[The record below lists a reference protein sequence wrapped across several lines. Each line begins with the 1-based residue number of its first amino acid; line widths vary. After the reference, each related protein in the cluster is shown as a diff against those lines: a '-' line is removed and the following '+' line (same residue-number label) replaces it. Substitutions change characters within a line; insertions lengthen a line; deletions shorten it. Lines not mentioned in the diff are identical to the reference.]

1 MQNTLFDA
9 ELSVHKFGSH
19 LLHVPSLKNWADSKG
34 FHFPKTNPPI
44 EDYEF
49 VQVEALLVA
58 IMRVVHSSMTPED
71 AFREVQNDSK
81 LNGHEL
87 AQHSSIT
94 ARWLIGAD
102 VHLQWRKEISAAI
115 NKQELKLLKRGSLL
129 PVTSEDLEVLL
140 SSMPHIQTG
149 AIETLQT
156 ESKVDDIETNAND
169 AGNGDYKKASEKLLN
184 TSKHTLNGNHSRDT
198 DLTTEIL
205 RSISNAQDPNS
216 VTSVWTALR
225 DIALNGEG
233 LFTGEVT
240 NEGLH
245 YQKSSGNVAAILN
258 KKALSKRLNRIKK
271 KSTTKSR

>member
-1 MQNTLFDA
+1 MQSTLFDA
-9 ELSVHKFGSH
+9 ELSVHMFGSH
-19 LLHVPSLKNWADSKG
+19 LLHVPSLRKWADSKG
-34 FHFPKTNPPI
+34 LYLPETNPPI
-44 EDYEF
+44 DSYEF

-71 AFREVQNDSK
+71 AFCEVQNNPE

-149 AIETLQT
+149 AIETLKK
-156 ESKVDDIETNAND
+156 ESKVDEETNGRD
-169 AGNGDYKKASEKLLN
+169 AGQAGNAQTGARESNQKGASNSNTTFGTTKRWTPEVVEELVTYHAIHRTKKAAEKYGVTPARIREVLRNRKPQPSANN
-184 TSKHTLNGNHSRDT
+184 TFPSPTLKSK
-198 DLTTEIL
+198 
-205 RSISNAQDPNS
+205 
-216 VTSVWTALR
+216 
-225 DIALNGEG
+225 
-233 LFTGEVT
+233 
-240 NEGLH
+240 
-245 YQKSSGNVAAILN
+245 
-258 KKALSKRLNRIKK
+258 
-271 KSTTKSR
+271 TTKVMR